1 MLHNKFEAKSA
12 VNRNS
17 SENRFVAARP
27 SFPENGLL
35 SRKFFPRMLIIPIGT
50 YIAVPIKISC
60 PAFIIKLFCES
71 APVLSGRFGKRGSMK
86 KAWLRCFSVFLSL
99 FVLLAGIPAFSP
111 QTAAFAAVAYDS
123 EGGSPTFSS
132 DTNNDF
138 TVKGVY
144 RIRLTSLNGKIPDP
158 SFSALGVFNIQ
169 PFGKSGSDYYF
180 LLIAAGNPGDRA
192 DLVVNGTKLLTA
204 TVGTNFLSD
213 TNNDFTVRGTYQ
225 IRITCPNGKIP
236 NLIFGTPG
244 VFTSRLVK
252 TSGCD
257 LYFQI
262 TSVGADGAQSGLYI
276 NGTKLLVA
284 TAGASFKSD
293 TTDDFSISGAYQI
306 KLTSLNGKAPNPVFG
321 TSGAFSYRLIKTS
334 GSDYFFKITA
344 VGAPGAQSGLYVN
357 GTRLLT
363 ATVGK

>member
-1 MLHNKFEAKSA
+1 
-12 VNRNS
+12 
-17 SENRFVAARP
+17 
-27 SFPENGLL
+27 
-35 SRKFFPRMLIIPIGT
+35 
-50 YIAVPIKISC
+50 
-60 PAFIIKLFCES
+60 
-71 APVLSGRFGKRGSMK
+71 MK
-86 KAWLRCFSVFLSL
+86 KTWHRCFSVFLGL
-99 FVLLAGIPAFSP
+99 FVLLPGILASSP
-111 QTAAFAAVAYDS
+111 QMAVFAAVSAGS
-123 EGGSPTFSS
+123 ESGSPTFIS

-144 RIRLTSLNGKIPDP
+144 RIRLTSLNGEIPDP
-158 SFSALGVFNIQ
+158 SFSAPGIFNIQ

-180 LLIAAGNPGDRA
+180 LLIAAGNPGDQA
-192 DLVVNGTKLLTA
+192 DLYVNGTKLLTA
-204 TVGTNFLSD
+204 TVGRNFLSD

-225 IRITCPNGKIP
+225 IRITCPNGRIP

-262 TSVGADGAQSGLYI
+262 TSVGSDGMQSGLYI

-293 TTDDFSISGAYQI
+293 TTNDFSISGTYQI
-306 KLTSLNGKAPNPVFG
+306 KLTSLNGKVPNPVFG
-321 TSGAFSYRLIKTS
+321 TSGVFSYRLVKVS
-334 GSDYFFKITA
+334 GSDYYFRITA
-344 VGAPGAQSGLYVN
+344 VGASGAQSGLYVN

-363 ATVGK
+363 ATVRQ